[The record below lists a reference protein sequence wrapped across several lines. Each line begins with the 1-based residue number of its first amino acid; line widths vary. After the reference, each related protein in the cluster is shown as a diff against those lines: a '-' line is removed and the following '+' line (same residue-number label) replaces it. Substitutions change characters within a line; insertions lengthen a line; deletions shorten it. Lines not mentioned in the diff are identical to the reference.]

1 MNLNGDAL
9 LNLLPLTQIGPE
21 TFVFL
26 VPITALLIP
35 IVAILVKHQQR
46 MAEIIH
52 GTARQQGDAEIAQL
66 RSEVYELKQLVH
78 QQMISV
84 DSLVSSQVK
93 RLDIPIQDRLEQR

>member
-1 MNLNGDAL
+1 MPIY
-9 LNLLPLTQIGPE
+9 LPIVAGIGPDS
-21 TFVFL
+21 L
-26 VPITALLIP
+26 AMMIPITALMIP

-52 GTARQQGDAEIAQL
+52 GTARQQGDAEVAQL

-84 DSLVSSQVK
+84 DSLVSAQLQK
-93 RLDIPIQDRLEQR
+93 KEPALQERLEKSTNG

>member
-1 MNLNGDAL
+1 MLFH
-9 LNLLPLTQIGPE
+9 LPLLAYLDPGQIA
-21 TFVFL
+21 VMI
-26 VPITALLIP
+26 PIFALSIP
-35 IVAILVKHQQR
+35 IVAMLIKHQQR

-84 DSLVSSQVK
+84 DSLVSMKVK
-93 RLDIPIQDRLEQR
+93 DTDTPLQQRLEQR

>member
-1 MNLNGDAL
+1 MIPIVAL
-9 LNLLPLTQIGPE
+9 T
-21 TFVFL
+21 
-26 VPITALLIP
+26 IP

-84 DSLVSSQVK
+84 DSLVSSRVASQE
-93 RLDIPIQDRLEQR
+93 IPIYQRLEQS

>member
-1 MNLNGDAL
+1 MIPIVAL
-9 LNLLPLTQIGPE
+9 T
-21 TFVFL
+21 
-26 VPITALLIP
+26 IP

-84 DSLVSSQVK
+84 DSLVSSRVASQE
-93 RLDIPIQDRLEQR
+93 IPIHQRLEQS